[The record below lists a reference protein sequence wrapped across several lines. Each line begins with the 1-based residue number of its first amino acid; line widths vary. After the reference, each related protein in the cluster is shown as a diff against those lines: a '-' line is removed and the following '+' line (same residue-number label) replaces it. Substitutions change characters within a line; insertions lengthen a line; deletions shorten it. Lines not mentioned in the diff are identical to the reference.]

1 MEMSWGCDSTAIL
14 VRLGSASEAEL
25 LSTLSTT
32 TTTQVCISSTWF
44 TTECAQLPQFDEQL
58 YKVGIYKFGAQLTSP
73 EASLS
78 SPLILDMQEMRSC
91 YDNLLFA
98 ATATANSAY
107 VFDMMV
113 KPSMHLLEDY
123 TSWRRVQVKK
133 YGALSGCQDGSLRR
147 RLKNVEIPKE
157 DLKNLEVGD
166 FDCCC

>member
-1 MEMSWGCDSTAIL
+1 MERSWGCDSTTIL

-32 TTTQVCISSTWF
+32 TTTRTVCISSTWF
-44 TTECAQLPQFDEQL
+44 TTECAQLPQFDEHI

-98 ATATANSAY
+98 AAATANSAY
-107 VFDMMV
+107 VYDGQTKYASAGRLHF
-113 KPSMHLLEDY
+113 LEM
-123 TSWRRVQVKK
+123 SSGQEIW
-133 YGALSGCQDGSLRR
+133 GLEWLSDGSLRR
-147 RLKNVEIPKE
+147 RLKNVEIPK
-157 DLKNLEVGD
+157 KTSRT
-166 FDCCC
+166 

>member
-1 MEMSWGCDSTAIL
+1 MERSWGCDSTTIL

-32 TTTQVCISSTWF
+32 TTTRTVCISSTWF
-44 TTECAQLPQFDEQL
+44 TTECAQLPQFDEHL

-78 SPLILDMQEMRSC
+78 SPLIMDMQEMRSC

-98 ATATANSAY
+98 AAATANSAY
-107 VFDMMV
+107 V
-113 KPSMHLLEDY
+113 
-123 TSWRRVQVKK
+123 
-133 YGALSGCQDGSLRR
+133 DGSLRR